1 MRNDP
6 IASDDPEAV
15 AKLTAELEALTR
27 QRDHMKAVNTAYR
40 KRDLKALAGFGFHG
54 AALEKLDAQVA
65 AAYSWERAP
74 YPKWKLTNLGANC
87 RRVAARIEQLTQQA
101 AELEAH
107 TAAGGEV
114 VTVTELNGA
123 TIETDLEEQ
132 RVTVRWPA
140 RLSREDYKTARAN
153 GFLWSPTRNG
163 FTRKFGHKWQAERL
177 AQAVTSGQA
186 VTP

>member
-15 AKLTAELEALTR
+15 AKLTAELAQLTTK
-27 QRDHMKAVNTAYR
+27 RDRMKAVNTAYR
-40 KRDLKALAGFGFHG
+40 KRDLKALAGFGIEG

-74 YPKWKLTNLGANC
+74 YAKWQVTNLAANC
-87 RRVAARIEQLTQQA
+87 RRIAARIEQLTRKA

-114 VTVTELNGA
+114 VQVTELNGA

-140 RLSREDYKTARAN
+140 RLSREDYKTARSA

-163 FTRKFGHKWQAERL
+163 FTRKFGQRWQAERL